1 MNINKYFLHENNVK
15 VNLLGP
21 NMSYDILLTSPN
33 KKYFY
38 SFFIN
43 RLGEFVFHLRK
54 ILCKKTSLV
63 IVIKQYFL

>member
-1 MNINKYFLHENNVK
+1 MNINKNIILHENNVK

-43 RLGEFVFHLRK
+43 RLGEFVFHL
-54 ILCKKTSLV
+54 
-63 IVIKQYFL
+63 